1 MANMVNGTGP
11 ANATYPGQ
19 IFGGHPSA
27 GPGSSSSSDNS
38 SRYVT
43 VPPDR
48 PPAWMGG
55 LAAPHTGS
63 IASVPVPPAGG
74 GAASAA
80 GTSGRASCK
89 EKRGYPDIQPNNPL
103 PRLKLTPGY
112 GSPHPVCGDVRFK
125 VVCPEDVKHYS
136 RLARYNCH
144 RPACP
149 TCWPGW
155 AARAADDAAGRVEGY
170 RLATGTDYK
179 PRHISFSP
187 PPGTVKDLPDLIDQA
202 NHVMRRFGIQAACV
216 IPHPYRL
223 KQGGP
228 AADSE
233 EIPTKTWS
241 NRYTEALDSPTWRD
255 RVRFSPHI
263 HALVYGPLP
272 NSEEFEEKTG
282 WTYTNHEEDRGSRG
296 RLGGELR
303 ATIYYLLSH
312 AWVQGNNAVVR
323 YWFGMSTRTLG
334 KLEGDPYIK
343 TEPCPVCNAACV
355 QAPPDIV
362 TEEGRVIPFY
372 QDIHNAPVHY
382 VKVKTWEY
390 IVRVKAPPPSKPNGS
405 LAGAQWKF
413 DGSETV

>member
-1 MANMVNGTGP
+1 MRNGTGT
-11 ANATYPGQ
+11 ANAVYSGQ
-19 IFGGHPSA
+19 VSGEHTPAVPVTTS
-27 GPGSSSSSDNS
+27 
-38 SRYVT
+38 YVT
-43 VPPDR
+43 IAPERSDPFSVTNPH
-48 PPAWMGG
+48 GHG
-55 LAAPHTGS
+55 LAS
-63 IASVPVPPAGG
+63 IASPRNQTAVS
-74 GAASAA
+74 GAS
-80 GTSGRASCK
+80 SRK

-103 PRLKLTPGY
+103 PRLKFTPGY
-112 GSPHPVCGDVRFK
+112 GSPHPACGDVRFK
-125 VVCPEDVKHYS
+125 VVCPEDIKHYS

-155 AARAADDAAGRVEGY
+155 AARAADDAAGRIEGY

-187 PPGTVKDLPDLIDQA
+187 PPGTVQDLQDLIDQG

-223 KQGGP
+223 KHGGP

-233 EIPTKTWS
+233 EIPTRTWS

-263 HALVYGPLP
+263 HAMVYGPLP
-272 NSEEFEEKTG
+272 NSEEFEEKSG

-296 RLGGELR
+296 RLGAELR

-334 KLEGDPYIK
+334 KLDGEPYIK
-343 TEPCPVCNAACV
+343 TEPCPVCKAACV
-355 QAPPDIV
+355 QVPPDIV
-362 TEEGRVIPFY
+362 TVEGRVIPVY
-372 QDIHNAPVHY
+372 QDIHNAPVHV

-390 IVRVKAPPPSKPNGS
+390 IVRAKAPPPSNHGS
-405 LAGAQWKF
+405 LAGARWKF
-413 DGSETV
+413 VGSEPDETKNETLCTTD